1 MAHASGLD
9 LMCLQGRFRLI
20 DLRQLHARALE
31 PLFEEEQ
38 QQWLEVLL
46 WDYRP
51 SLEILRRFLDT
62 RALLGYA
69 VFEGHVPA
77 GYGFYVVEECKG
89 LLGDLF
95 VSARYPHDEVAA
107 LLLGELVRALRSIPG
122 VERIEAQLIPFG
134 GSHDKAFAA
143 LGFRLFPRQFMLLPL
158 TEASP
163 PPPDSGA
170 VRIEPWNERWFL
182 PCARLI
188 QSAYAGHVDS
198 QINEQYRTAGG
209 ALKFLRNLILLPG
222 CGRFLP
228 DVSFV
233 VPAPDGEAL
242 LGVVLNSEVSPQV
255 VHTTQIAV
263 RADYQRR
270 GLGRRLL
277 QATIAALQARR
288 FRAHTL
294 TVSTENR
301 PAVALYQR
309 LGFRTVK
316 TFSAA
321 VWQAQEEAGGVRS
334 GRP

>member
-1 MAHASGLD
+1 MY
-9 LMCLQGRFRLI
+9 LQRRFRLI
-20 DLRQLHARALE
+20 DLRQLPARSLE
-31 PLFEEEQ
+31 PLFAEEQ
-38 QQWLEVLL
+38 RQWLEVLL

-51 SLEILRRFLDT
+51 AVETLRRFLDT
-62 RALLGYA
+62 RTLSGYA
-69 VFEGHVPA
+69 VFEGHAPA
-77 GYGFYVVEECKG
+77 GYGFYVVEEHKG

-95 VSARYPHDEVAA
+95 VSTRYPHDEVAA
-107 LLLGELVRALRSIPG
+107 PLLCELVRALRSLAG

-143 LGFRLFPRQFMLLPL
+143 LGFRLFPRQFMLRPL

-163 PPPDSGA
+163 PPDFGA
-170 VRIEPWNERWFL
+170 VRIEPWNERWFV

-233 VPAPDGEAL
+233 VPAPGGEAL
-242 LGVVLNSEVSPQV
+242 LAAVLNSEVSPQV
-255 VHTTQIAV
+255 AHTTQLAV
-263 RADYQRR
+263 RADCQRR

-277 QATIAALQARR
+277 QATMAALQARR
-288 FRAHTL
+288 FRALTL
-294 TVSTENR
+294 TVSAENR
-301 PAVALYQR
+301 PAVELYQR

-321 VWQAQEEAGGVRS
+321 VWQAREEAGGIGS
-334 GRP
+334 GGP